1 MPRAWG
7 WWGLGALAGT
17 VALVPAHLLTAVPP
31 INRGVWL
38 PGQHASAL
46 QDVLRDVGL
55 WWLLFAVTA
64 FALMRAP
71 RRPAVVTALVLGVAA
86 GAVSLVHTAVLSDDL
101 YRYVWDGRVMAAGI
115 NPYRYAPNDPHLAFL
130 HDRWLWPTDA
140 ECVARG
146 KIVHPGDVPCIR
158 INRPGM
164 RTIYPPV
171 AQLWFLLEH
180 AVIPAGARD
189 LGWEVAGLVLA
200 TATGVLLAWLLHRTG
215 RDPRWVVLWAC
226 SPVVAL
232 EAVQSAHV
240 DSLAALL
247 VAAGTAVLL
256 TAHGFPDA
264 LGRGRT
270 AGAAALVA
278 AAGLV
283 KLYPFVLIPGLF
295 QRRRPTAWLTAA
307 AVTVVGYAP
316 FTRGVGGGVLGSL
329 GVYLH
334 QEGYSEGARFRLL
347 ALTGLSGTPVKV
359 LAYLVVAA
367 VLVLAL
373 LRRLGPPLTATLTV
387 FLTLLLVATPG
398 EPWYELVLLVLI
410 VLSGRWEWCLF
421 IVADYSTYLTTML
434 GGPDASLPRGLYIA
448 ALVLGLGV
456 TVWRRRRDN
465 SEVPP
470 WQFPGPVANSPH

>member
-1 MPRAWG
+1 M
-7 WWGLGALAGT
+7 

-46 QDVLRDVGL
+46 QDVLRYAGL

-71 RRPAVVTALVLGVAA
+71 RRPAVITALVLGVAV

-140 ECVARG
+140 ECAARG
-146 KIVHPGDVPCIR
+146 KIVHPGTAPCIR

-171 AQLWFLLEH
+171 AQLWFLLQH
-180 AVIPAGARD
+180 AVIPSAARD

-256 TAHGFPDA
+256 TAQGFPDA

-270 AGAAALVA
+270 AAAAALVA
-278 AAGLV
+278 TAGLV
-283 KLYPFVLIPGLF
+283 KLYPFVLLPGLF
-295 QRRRPTAWLTAA
+295 QRRRPTAWLTAT
-307 AVTVVGYAP
+307 AVMVVGYAP
-316 FTRGVGGGVLGSL
+316 FTRDIGGGVLGSL
-329 GVYLH
+329 SSYLH
-334 QEGYSEGARFRLL
+334 QEGYGKGTRFQLL

-359 LAYLVVAA
+359 LAYLIVAA

-373 LRRLGPPLTATLTV
+373 LRRLGEPLTATLTV

-410 VLSGRWEWCLF
+410 VLTGRWEWCLF
-421 IVADYSTYLTTML
+421 IVADYATYLNAMF
-434 GGPDASLPRGLYIA
+434 GGPGKSLPHGLYIA

-456 TVWRRRRDN
+456 TLLRRRRDGG
-465 SEVPP
+465 EVPP
-470 WQFPGPVANSPH
+470 WRFPGRVAAADTPH